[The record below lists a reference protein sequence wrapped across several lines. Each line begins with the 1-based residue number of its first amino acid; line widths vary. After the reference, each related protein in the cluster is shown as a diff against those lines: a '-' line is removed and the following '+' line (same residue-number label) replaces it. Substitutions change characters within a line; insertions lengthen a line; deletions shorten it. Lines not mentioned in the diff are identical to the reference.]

1 MLRQPARALLIDLDG
16 VLRRWDPAVP
26 AAVEQSYRLEPGT
39 LLKTAMSWDLLRP
52 AVAGELTDAEWMRLV
67 AARLPIA
74 PSDRPATAL
83 DRTEG
88 TDLAVAGTDLAAAA
102 VAQWQQ
108 HRGYVD
114 EEVLAFI
121 REVRAAGRPVGLA
134 TNATDVLRRDLELLG
149 LANEFDAVVSSWELK
164 IHKPAP
170 EFYERACAALG
181 LEAPWVLFVDDDDRA
196 VRGARA
202 AKLPAFRWT
211 GPQDLPYLRKA
222 LAVSS

>member
-1 MLRQPARALLIDLDG
+1 MQRQPARAMLIDLDG

-26 AAVEQSYRLEPGT
+26 AAVEQSYGLEPGT
-39 LLKTAMSWDLLRP
+39 LLRTAMSWDLLRP

-67 AARLPIA
+67 ASRLPIA
-74 PSDRPATAL
+74 SSDRPATAPE
-83 DRTEG
+83 RTEG
-88 TDLAVAGTDLAAAA
+88 TDRAAAA
-102 VAQWQQ
+102 VARWQQ

-114 EEVLAFI
+114 DEVLAFI

-134 TNATDVLRRDLELLG
+134 TNATDRLRADLELLG
-149 LANEFDAVVSSWELK
+149 LADEFDAVVSSWELK

-170 EFYERACAALG
+170 EFFERACRALG
-181 LEAPWVLFVDDDDRA
+181 LEAPWVLFVDDDDRV

-202 AKLPAFRWT
+202 AKLPAFRWS